1 LDSVSG
7 TGFGGSEVFITSS
20 VALDEKEEEAGKVF
34 VAEAADDIIYQSMMT
49 LQPDVSD
56 KNVRVPC
63 IGDDLSVGGAPSATM
78 LPGGNSVSNENDIDE
93 YEQVALERQT
103 QKKLSGMI
111 VSKTQKKTRHKRVP
125 GSEKAD
131 RADKPDVPTK

>member
-1 LDSVSG
+1 M
-7 TGFGGSEVFITSS
+7 FITSS
-20 VALDEKEEEAGKVF
+20 VAMDEKEEEAGKVF

-63 IGDDLSVGGAPSATM
+63 VGDDLLVGGAATM
-78 LPGGNSVSNENDIDE
+78 LPGEHSVSNENDIDE

-103 QKKLSGMI
+103 QKKLSGLI

-131 RADKPDVPTK
+131 RADKPEGHTK

>member
-1 LDSVSG
+1 M
-7 TGFGGSEVFITSS
+7 
-20 VALDEKEEEAGKVF
+20 DEKEEEAGKVF

-63 IGDDLSVGGAPSATM
+63 VGDDLLVGGAATM
-78 LPGGNSVSNENDIDE
+78 LPGEHSVSNENDIDE

-103 QKKLSGMI
+103 QKKLSGLI

-131 RADKPDVPTK
+131 RADKPDGHTK

>member
-1 LDSVSG
+1 
-7 TGFGGSEVFITSS
+7 VFITSS
-20 VALDEKEEEAGKVF
+20 VAMDEKEEEAGKVF

-63 IGDDLSVGGAPSATM
+63 VGDDLLVGGAATM
-78 LPGGNSVSNENDIDE
+78 LPGEHSVSNENDIDE

-103 QKKLSGMI
+103 QKKLSGLI

-131 RADKPDVPTK
+131 RADKPDGHTK

>member
-1 LDSVSG
+1 MDGVSG
-7 TGFGGSEVFITSS
+7 ADFGGSAVFITSS
-20 VALDEKEEEAGKVF
+20 VAMDEKEEEAGKVF

-63 IGDDLSVGGAPSATM
+63 VGDDLLVGGAATM
-78 LPGGNSVSNENDIDE
+78 LPGEHSVSNENDIDE

-103 QKKLSGMI
+103 QKKLSGLI

-131 RADKPDVPTK
+131 RADKPDGHTK

>member
-1 LDSVSG
+1 M
-7 TGFGGSEVFITSS
+7 FITSS
-20 VALDEKEEEAGKVF
+20 VAMDEKEEEAGKVF

-63 IGDDLSVGGAPSATM
+63 VGDDLLVGGAATM
-78 LPGGNSVSNENDIDE
+78 LPGEHSVSNENDIDE

-103 QKKLSGMI
+103 QKKLSGLI

-131 RADKPDVPTK
+131 RADKPDGHTK